1 MSIPV
6 DLDKYQGYLAKDENE
21 LIDDGLPVQVI
32 ERVIRFRALYTY
44 WCRFSSKSVREMVEY
59 DMQYNKVSES
69 QAYDDIHCIQI
80 VMGNLQEASKKFH
93 RWRVNQMIEEDRK
106 AAKRGPGF

>member
-21 LIDDGLPVQVI
+21 LIDDGLPVEVI

-44 WCRFSSKSVREMVEY
+44 
-59 DMQYNKVSES
+59 
-69 QAYDDIHCIQI
+69 
-80 VMGNLQEASKKFH
+80 
-93 RWRVNQMIEEDRK
+93 
-106 AAKRGPGF
+106 